1 MVCQMRTDMQ
11 TAYSYAVAQ
20 LKDTNPYYNVIEELN
35 RPEPSDEYTL
45 VERVLV
51 LLMSMVTDFA
61 AAVLVAV
68 IMMGA
73 PNEEDCNPVADVWQC
88 TSTET
93 MSVEQKWVVELIL
106 TIVFATVFSTVLGG
120 SALQKGFRIE
130 CCCQWILYVWLVIIL
145 AVASFYLIYYL
156 DFSDECK
163 FGCYRCPTDCP
174 TPSCDQ
180 CLPPYVGDLTN
191 DVYCQASFKIGAV
204 ESAILWGTTQF
215 YNNSLFILP
224 QETLLTFFRMKVGCI
239 PCIGIDEDKD
249 MPYEAP
255 DHKWLKVCCERN
267 CCKRKTEVIFSSI
280 ANI

>member
-11 TAYSYAVAQ
+11 TAYQYAVAR

-35 RPEPSDEYTL
+35 RVEPSYEYTL

-68 IMMGA
+68 IMRGA

-93 MSVEQKWVVELIL
+93 MSVEQKLVVELTL
-106 TIVFATVFSTVLGG
+106 TIIFATVFSTVLGG

-145 AVASFYLIYYL
+145 AVASIYLLYSL
-156 DFSDECK
+156 DFSEECK
-163 FGCYRCPTDCP
+163 FGCYKCATS
-174 TPSCDQ
+174 SCDQ

-191 DVYCQASFKIGAV
+191 DVYYTNEVYCQASFKIGAV

-215 YNNSLFILP
+215 YHNSLFILP

-239 PCIGIDEDKD
+239 PCIGIDEDT
-249 MPYEAP
+249 YVAP